1 MPTRGDLVVRELMSG
16 NVGLRLNHLENPIYM
31 SRAKKV
37 LGVCLLLLVAST
49 SLLAAKLDVE
59 ARDLNGQDVRLY
71 GGLVQSGVLVNK
83 STGNARSA
91 GIEEGDVIVA
101 INGHQVHG
109 IFDME
114 EILGSIRGLRFQV
127 NVKRVLRQGLLSL
140 ENHEFK
146 IESAVDLQIQKA
158 HSIELGAEATVVSG
172 RFRGK
177 SLLLW
182 HANRVL
188 VYDRK
193 HDREQMT
200 SLLKVYSISEHKTY
214 RYPVPG
220 KVMESGFLT
229 DDGLIYYLSNNEK
242 SATLGIVDIDTGE
255 VRADWFFELPALK
268 EYAWDI
274 KLKDV
279 NGDEIPELFYSFNNT
294 LTCLD
299 GITGNTV
306 WYRSDLK
313 TFLMDERKM
322 EELDYSDIAVDDFS
336 QDGVQEVVVGPL
348 LLNAATGEKVG
359 YLSFDPIRHQN
370 GILQCR
376 QIIGDPI
383 PDIITSNGL
392 YDGNSGERVWQP
404 LRSRNFFLAD
414 LNGDFVPEIVYL
426 LSDEKLHVH
435 DVESHKELYSMPL
448 EGFRDLELAD
458 FNGDGFS
465 DILVRENRVAHLY
478 QTNIPV
484 DHAVV
489 ENDRGIGYAASLLD
503 FGLKKDKFFVFA
515 RELYQKQ
522 KYSESVPLF
531 LRALSDTDDQ
541 KQKERYV
548 SIIRYL
554 SSAFMQTG
562 NVEGA
567 LGLLKQKQGN
577 LAREV
582 LKDFSSE
589 IVAYLLDRNETWQA
603 IHFLEMSND
612 DDPLLLARCYLAVG
626 RPEVTVKLLNELE
639 NKPTEAQLL
648 LGRAYV
654 LMNQP
659 IAGRVAFKSFLKY
672 FPTSA
677 EGWRELGLLEASEQG
692 WEDAEEALRICLD
705 LDPIQG
711 HLALSSFYLI
721 DSPKLSLEESLGQA
735 RSAHRLEASS
745 RTRLQLAE
753 SLVENHQ
760 YREASRLLGK
770 VKDPGLEF
778 NRFEKL
784 TQRCMYQIQAEDKY
798 EEAEKLL
805 LSPVFKK
812 RNFLSAKDLL
822 NEIIDRYP
830 KSLMVPMAHFRLGE
844 IFLDPEHRDES
855 KAVFHFARVAESGH
869 FLTDKA
875 RSRLRLLESN
885 RTIEDMG
892 REVLQIETESLMED
906 DRRRDE
912 LEAPAKPVKVKA
924 PEFKPR
930 APKAFEKRMESLD
943 QPKEEV
949 KKGPKAE
956 EAPFSEGGSRRGSS
970 DEKEDSTFIPGLRLE
985 GVEERPAP

>member
-1 MPTRGDLVVRELMSG
+1 
-16 NVGLRLNHLENPIYM
+16 M
-31 SRAKKV
+31 SRARLV
-37 LGVCLLLLVAST
+37 LVVLMLLLVAPI

-71 GGLVQSGVLVNK
+71 GGLVQSGVLVSK
-83 STGNARSA
+83 STGNARAA

-101 INGHQVHG
+101 INGHEVNG

-114 EILGSIRGLRFQV
+114 EILSSIRGLMFQV
-127 NVKRVLRQGLLSL
+127 NVKRVVRRGLLKL

-158 HSIELGAEATVVSG
+158 HSIELGADSKVVSG
-172 RFRGK
+172 KYRGK

-182 HANRVL
+182 HANGVL
-188 VYDRK
+188 IYDRK
-193 HDREQMT
+193 RDREQMT
-200 SLLKVYSISEHKTY
+200 SLLKVYSVSEHKTY

-220 KVMESGFLT
+220 KVVESGFLT
-229 DDGLIYYLSNNEK
+229 ENGLIYYFSTNDRTSL
-242 SATLGIVDIDTGE
+242 LGVVDIDTGA
-255 VRADWFFELPALK
+255 VRADWFFELPPLNDDS
-268 EYAWDI
+268 WDI
-274 KLKDV
+274 RIKDI
-279 NGDEIPELFYSFNNT
+279 NGDDIPELFYSFNNT

-306 WYRSDLK
+306 WFRSDLK
-313 TFLMDERKM
+313 TFLMDERKVSDA
-322 EELDYSDIAVDDFS
+322 DYSDIAVDDFN
-336 QDGVQEVVVGPL
+336 QDGINEVVVGPL

-404 LRSRNFFLAD
+404 LRSKNFFLAD

-426 LSDEKLHVH
+426 LGNEKLHVH
-435 DVESHKELYSMPL
+435 NVENHKELYSLPL
-448 EGFRDLELAD
+448 NGSSDLELAD

-465 DILVRENRVAHLY
+465 DILVREDRVAHLY

-484 DHAVV
+484 DHAVI
-489 ENDRGIGYAASLLD
+489 EKDRGIGYAASLLD
-503 FGLKKDKFFVFA
+503 FGLKKDKYFVFA

-531 LRALSDTDDQ
+531 LRALSDTDDV

-567 LGLLKQKQGN
+567 LGLLRQKQGN
-577 LAREV
+577 LARAV

-603 IHFLEMSND
+603 IHFLEMSED

-626 RPEVTVKLLNELE
+626 RPEVTVKLLNDLE
-639 NKPTEAQLL
+639 SKPTEAQLL

-659 IAGRVAFKSFLKY
+659 VTARVALKSFLKY

-677 EGWRELGLLEASEQG
+677 EGWRELGLLEASEQA

-721 DSPKLSLEESLGQA
+721 ESPKRSLEESLSQA
-735 RSAHRLEASS
+735 RSAHRFEASS

-753 SLVENHQ
+753 ALVENHQ

-784 TQRCMYQIQAEDKY
+784 TQRCMYQIQAEDRY

-812 RNFLSAKDLL
+812 RNFLAAKDLL
-822 NEIIDRYP
+822 NEILDRYP

-875 RSRLRLLESN
+875 RSRLRLLEGN
-885 RTIEDMG
+885 KKIEDMG
-892 REVLQIETESLMED
+892 REVLQIETESLMKSD
-906 DRRRDE
+906 LRNDE
-912 LEAPAKPVKVKA
+912 LEAPAEPLKVKM
-924 PEFKPR
+924 PEVKPR
-930 APKAFEKRMESLD
+930 QPKAFEKRLEAVESK
-943 QPKEEV
+943 PE
-949 KKGPKAE
+949 PKAKE
-956 EAPFSEGGSRRGSS
+956 TKGGSAAEGASRRKGSEES
-970 DEKEDSTFIPGLRLE
+970 SGTFIPGLRLE
-985 GVEERPAP
+985 SVEERQAP

>member
-1 MPTRGDLVVRELMSG
+1 MIFGLEMLMSESIR
-16 NVGLRLNHLENPIYM
+16 LRFYHLGYPVFM
-31 SRAKKV
+31 SRARRV
-37 LGVCLLLLVAST
+37 LVVALVSLACSVP
-49 SLLAAKLDVE
+49 LLAAKLDVE
-59 ARDLNGQDVRLY
+59 ARDLSGQDVRLY
-71 GGLVQSGVLVNK
+71 GALVQSGVLVSK
-83 STGNARSA
+83 STGNARAA

-101 INGHQVHG
+101 INGHEING

-114 EILGSIRGLRFQV
+114 EILSSIRGLRFQV
-127 NVKRVLRQGLLSL
+127 NIKRVIRQGLLRL
-140 ENHEFK
+140 ESHEFK

-172 RFRGK
+172 TYRGK

-200 SLLKVYSISEHKTY
+200 SLLKVYSVSEHKTY

-220 KVMESGFLT
+220 IVMESGFLT
-229 DDGLIYYLSNNEK
+229 GDGLLYYLSSNDK
-242 SATLGIVDIDTGE
+242 SAILGVIDIDTGE
-255 VRADWFFELPALK
+255 SRSDWFFELPTLG
-268 EYAWDI
+268 EYSWDI
-274 KLKDV
+274 KIRDI
-279 NGDEIPELFYSFNNT
+279 NGDAIPEVFYSFNNT

-322 EELDYSDIAVDDFS
+322 DEIDYSDIAVDDFS
-336 QDGVQEVVVGPL
+336 QDGVDEVVVGPL

-414 LNGDFVPEIVYL
+414 LNGDFTPEIVYL
-426 LSDEKLHVH
+426 LGDEKLHVH
-435 DVESHKELYSMPL
+435 DIENHKELYSLPL
-448 EGFRDLELAD
+448 DGVRDLELAD

-465 DILVRENRVAHLY
+465 DILVRENRIAHLY

-484 DHAVV
+484 DHAVI
-489 ENDRGIGYAASLLD
+489 EKDRGIGYAASLLD
-503 FGLKKDKFFVFA
+503 FGLKKDKYFVFA

-522 KYSESVPLF
+522 KFKESVPLF
-531 LRALSDTDDQ
+531 LRALSDTDDM

-562 NVEGA
+562 NIEGA
-567 LGLLKQKQGN
+567 LGLLRQKQGN

-603 IHFLEMSND
+603 IHFLEMSED

-626 RPEVTVKLLNELE
+626 RPEVTVKLLNDLE

-659 IAGRVAFKSFLKY
+659 ISARVAFKSFLKY

-677 EGWRELGLLEASEQG
+677 EGWRELGLLEASEQA

-711 HLALSSFYLI
+711 HLALSSFYLV
-721 DSPKLSLEESLGQA
+721 DSPKRSLDEALAQA

-753 SLVENHQ
+753 ALVENHQ

-812 RNFLSAKDLL
+812 RNFLTAKDLL
-822 NEIIDRYP
+822 NEILDRYP

-875 RSRLRLLESN
+875 RSRLRLLENN
-885 RTIEDMG
+885 RTVEEMG
-892 REVLQIETESLMED
+892 REVLQIETQSLMKD
-906 DRRRDE
+906 DRRSE
-912 LEAPAKPVKVKA
+912 LEAPAKPIKLKVPAVRPK
-924 PEFKPR
+924 
-930 APKAFEKRMESLD
+930 APKAFEKRVDSLD
-943 QPKEEV
+943 KSEKKSEAKEGMKETQ
-949 KKGPKAE
+949 KTR
-956 EAPFSEGGSRRGSS
+956 EARRTSTSGGSAEG
-970 DEKEDSTFIPGLRLE
+970 TFIPGLRLE
-985 GVEERPAP
+985 TVEERPSP